1 MPIGEID
8 IFLGF
13 DEPAQPTPA
22 VMIEAEEISGSILSA
37 RAEEFRISENPNP
50 TQPALAAMN
59 GVETDSDS
67 DSSIEIGSRKKSY
80 LVAVVDSTS
89 GVLAE
94 EGAGNDSVLDAIGS
108 EGDSADADQV
118 SMTSAELKEYM
129 DEIGEGVESSTPKDS
144 AMETEENPTPYDSM
158 DEGYNPDSEAPED
171 MEMESSALPETTDE
185 SEIP

>member
-108 EGDSADADQV
+108 EGDSADAD
-118 SMTSAELKEYM
+118 
-129 DEIGEGVESSTPKDS
+129 
-144 AMETEENPTPYDSM
+144 
-158 DEGYNPDSEAPED
+158 
-171 MEMESSALPETTDE
+171 
-185 SEIP
+185 